1 MNKELLLQVVS
12 EVIDRGGFLTIHM
25 SHYNQQTV
33 LPWDET
39 TREEALQFAE
49 RFQDALGSVEI
60 IENTD
65 NKELNVHD
73 FTVNTGQIRG
83 CFSYVPQSPTREP
96 LPFVDEEF
104 LINEVM
110 KEDMRSE
117 DYVSSFDLHKGEGI

>member
-49 RFQDALGSVEI
+49 KFQDALGSGEI

-73 FTVNTGQIRG
+73 FTVNTGQIIG
-83 CFSYVPQSPTREP
+83 CFSYVPQSLTREP
-96 LPFVDEEF
+96 LPFADEEF
-104 LINEVM
+104 LV
-110 KEDMRSE
+110 
-117 DYVSSFDLHKGEGI
+117 GEKIAE